1 MLEEY
6 KMQWALL
13 VHLSLGQ
20 QSPREAHGILERKI
34 QEEVIV
40 LQPWSP
46 QKWAQL
52 DGNKP
57 DVLSRKKPSVLHLR
71 EMVTALKI
79 QGAMGKGWGWEDS
92 HGLGLFFM
100 TQRVRTETRG
110 WKPGYGFELGIRIC
124 FLTEPS
130 SRSWDGGLRRN
141 RVLFLERFKQSRWP
155 PMSLLILCLYDFA
168 GSCPS
173 PQSCCRHM
181 SSVLGW

>member
-1 MLEEY
+1 MGFISSPQSGSAVSKRSPWDLGEENTGGSDCPAALE
-6 KMQWALL
+6 
-13 VHLSLGQ
+13 S
-20 QSPREAHGILERKI
+20 
-34 QEEVIV
+34 
-40 LQPWSP
+40 

-92 HGLGLFFM
+92 HVLGLLFM
-100 TQRVRTETRG
+100 TQRVRTGTRG

-155 PMSLLILCLYDFA
+155 PTSLLILCLYGFA